1 MDDVVIGTVQARVTQ
16 QAVRCAGVGPAE
28 LWWEYFQLGG
38 AAGEL
43 EVDAYLHCCLRLPR
57 IHRDLL
63 AHAANTLGH
72 DTAAP
77 RVPFSEELTGLREDA
92 ARGGRDRSPGHGG

>member
-1 MDDVVIGTVQARVTQ
+1 MDDVVIGTVQARATQ
-16 QAVRCAGVGPAE
+16 QAVRCAGIGPAE

-43 EVDAYLHCCLRLPR
+43 EIDAYLHGCLRLPR

-63 AHAANTLGH
+63 AHAVNRLAH
-72 DTAAP
+72 AAAAP
-77 RVPFSEELTGLREDA
+77 RVPFSDELVRLREDA
-92 ARGGRDRSPGHGG
+92 RRGGRDRAPEHGG